1 MGIVLHGSCS
11 LLAHNHSHG
20 TTSSNS
26 SHNHSHNKTE
36 TIGHHNHS
44 HTKPHS
50 HSHLGVDTCLPAI
63 QNTAHLNGMERRTSS
78 FGSVNSFNHSRHN
91 SFSKL
96 INKNL
101 DIEPSLRNSSDGLN
115 MRGRNDDPLVHRMS
129 IDGGLTRISLGNPY
143 SRLNSVEDNN
153 TTSLIAHRNSEDS
166 SLGSNESLNEAK
178 QNINIRAAVIHV
190 IGDFIQSIG
199 VFIAAIVIK
208 FYVSRVFFF
217 WNLLKF

>member
-11 LLAHNHSHG
+11 LLAHNHSHCS
-20 TTSSNS
+20 TSTNS
-26 SHNHSHNKTE
+26 SHNHSHKSE

-50 HSHLGVDTCLPAI
+50 HSHLGVEACLPAI
-63 QNTAHLNGMERRTSS
+63 QNTAHLNGMGRRTSS
-78 FGSVNSFNHSRHN
+78 FGSVNSYNHSRHN

-115 MRGRNDDPLVHRMS
+115 MRGRDDPLVHRMS

-153 TTSLIAHRNSEDS
+153 TTSLITHRNSEDS
-166 SLGSNESLNEAK
+166 SLGSNESINETK

-208 FYVSRVFFF
+208 IYVSLFSIF
-217 WNLLKF
+217 L